1 MGTPFKKIY
10 EVFLSKIEQDVW
22 DLTIELNNLEEDWFM
37 LLRSAVNRFMF
48 PRVSL
53 EFDKEEQAFIE
64 ELGEQ
69 EIQLLAT
76 FMKNE
81 WLKRAL
87 YSWTLI
93 RQEYSTKDFQ
103 LTSQANHMEKLK
115 ELVELSDYECKHMIN
130 LYSRVIEHKP
140 LDWTNTFAGGNYGN

>member
-53 EFDKEEQAFIE
+53 EFNKEEQAFIE

>member
-1 MGTPFKKIY
+1 
-10 EVFLSKIEQDVW
+10 
-22 DLTIELNNLEEDWFM
+22 
-37 LLRSAVNRFMF
+37 MF

>member
-1 MGTPFKKIY
+1 MGTPFKEIY

-115 ELVELSDYECKHMIN
+115 ELVELSDYECKHMTN

-140 LDWTNTFAGGNYGN
+140 VNWTAKFAGGKYGK

>member
-1 MGTPFKKIY
+1 MGTPFREVYETFLGKIDQD
-10 EVFLSKIEQDVW
+10 EWDLITDVENLEQDW
-22 DLTIELNNLEEDWFM
+22 LM
-37 LLRSAVNRFMF
+37 LLKSAINRFRY

-53 EFDKEEQAFIE
+53 EYIEAEQTFVE
-64 ELGEQ
+64 ELGQQ
-69 EIQLLAT
+69 EIQLLAV

-87 YSWTLI
+87 YSWNLI

-103 LTSQANHMEKLK
+103 LTSQANHMDKLK
-115 ELVELSDYECKHMIN
+115 QTVDLSDYECKHMIN

-140 LDWTNTFAGGNYGN
+140 VNWTAKFAGGKHGE